1 MSIATSNRCLN
12 ELAQIQD
19 GGKLASLSRGALIN
33 DIYDDGYDDTEL
45 ESFDQELH
53 RRYNLMYFVPRSK
66 FNKRDVEKT
75 RKTIII
81 QTYLR
86 FLSIEDRKEIE
97 TLINKNTHSES
108 DGGGYDVELT
118 RKPLFDYPKYLKEL
132 DFQVFVHK
140 IVEWAGTKNKK
151 LRNQDNYNDII
162 SLIIDQLIRLFSRK
176 SNNLD
181 YLSYCASRSWSKAPN
196 FEFLNDDD
204 NNNSISSIN
213 NEGNVNFLIN
223 LTQFQFHI
231 WNLNDDDDGN
241 IVKFVNLVGSSSK
254 KIRKLDISYGDDKE
268 ENITNSI
275 IELIKKQRNL
285 YDILIKRHSN
295 NISSLIKALECQSN
309 SLRSLSIKDAIFDI
323 EDFKI
328 LSKFRNIYQLA
339 MENCAPSSKDF
350 KNSLADSNFSFK
362 NLDFGFY
369 KMDRDYYPKYQNEF
383 IKSSGKNCKRLIT
396 NFFTVEIGNAIINH
410 CDNIEEFKIIGILT
424 PCYPIVIRV
433 LNNFKN
439 SLKKLSLRFD
449 SNPME
454 EVNLINLLKNNLPL
468 NLEYLRIVINNE
480 GDLKELSDLLSSN
493 EIAVFIKKNCTYSV
507 IDRCQAEIVLGKK
520 DKASA
525 LCLFLARV
533 FGYINLRTS

>member
-1 MSIATSNRCLN
+1 MTVINSLPNECLQEIFEHVSNQGPGLFS
-12 ELAQIQD
+12 
-19 GGKLASLSRGALIN
+19 SLLVNKIWCMNVVYVLWSRPFEKK
-33 DIYDDGYDDTEL
+33 YK
-45 ESFDQELH
+45 
-53 RRYNLMYFVPRSK
+53 FV
-66 FNKRDVEKT
+66 KT
-75 RKTIII
+75 PIII

-97 TLINKNTHSES
+97 TLINKDTHSES
-108 DGGGYDVELT
+108 DGGGEDGELT

-196 FEFLNDDD
+196 FEFLNDD

-275 IELIKKQRNL
+275 VELIKKQRNL

-350 KNSLADSNFSFK
+350 KNK
-362 NLDFGFY
+362 
-369 KMDRDYYPKYQNEF
+369 
-383 IKSSGKNCKRLIT
+383 
-396 NFFTVEIGNAIINH
+396 
-410 CDNIEEFKIIGILT
+410 EFKIIGILT

-454 EVNLINLLKNNLPL
+454 EVNLINLLKNSLPL
-468 NLEYLRIVINNE
+468 NLEYLRLVINNE

-493 EIAVFIKKNCTYSV
+493 EIASLNTLIIQNNNHKHETEILKIILNFVNNNKISTLKTLGMNYKKRDNEKEAIELNRKLVEDYKIQIYHIEDLKTW
-507 IDRCQAEIVLGKK
+507 
-520 DKASA
+520 
-525 LCLFLARV
+525 F
-533 FGYINLRTS
+533 

>member
-1 MSIATSNRCLN
+1 MTVINSLPNECFQEIFEHVSNQGPGLFS
-12 ELAQIQD
+12 
-19 GGKLASLSRGALIN
+19 SLLVNKIWCINVVYVLWSRPFEKK
-33 DIYDDGYDDTEL
+33 YK
-45 ESFDQELH
+45 
-53 RRYNLMYFVPRSK
+53 FV
-66 FNKRDVEKT
+66 KT
-75 RKTIII
+75 PIII

-350 KNSLADSNFSFK
+350 KNN
-362 NLDFGFY
+362 
-369 KMDRDYYPKYQNEF
+369 YYPKYQNEF

-493 EIAVFIKKNCTYSV
+493 EIASLNTLIIQNNNHKHETEILKIILNFVNNNKISTLKTLGMNYKKRDDEKEAIELNRKLVEDYKIQIYHIEDLKTW
-507 IDRCQAEIVLGKK
+507 
-520 DKASA
+520 
-525 LCLFLARV
+525 F
-533 FGYINLRTS
+533 